1 MSRSVA
7 QYGFKK
13 FFNMSV
19 PNLISLARLMA
30 VPVMIYLI
38 LNGYYL
44 AAFWLFVAAGVS
56 DAVDGYIAKQ
66 MGQATVLGSY
76 LDPLADKALLV
87 GVYVTMGQA
96 DLLPSWLV
104 ILVVFR
110 DIVIIGG
117 VVLLHI
123 STDGVRMKP
132 LVVSKINTA
141 AQIIL
146 VTVVLSNLA
155 FPQLEWSQFVLVL
168 IYLVTATTL
177 ASGGAYVVSWGRNVE
192 KNEESDS

>member
-1 MSRSVA
+1 MRR
-7 QYGFKK
+7 YGFEKN
-13 FFNMSV
+13 FNMSV

-38 LNGYYL
+38 LHGYYL

-56 DAVDGYIAKQ
+56 DAIDGYIAKQ

-87 GVYVTMGQA
+87 GVYITMGQA

-155 FPQLEWSQFVLVL
+155 FPQLEWSQFVSIL
-168 IYLVTATTL
+168 IYLVTATTF
-177 ASGGAYVVSWGRNVE
+177 ASGAAYVVSWGRNVE
-192 KNEESDS
+192 KNEDGGS

>member
-1 MSRSVA
+1 
-7 QYGFKK
+7 
-13 FFNMSV
+13 
-19 PNLISLARLMA
+19 
-30 VPVMIYLI
+30 MIYLI
-38 LNGYYL
+38 LHGYYL

-56 DAVDGYIAKQ
+56 DAIDGYIAKQ

-87 GVYVTMGQA
+87 GVYITMGQA

-155 FPQLEWSQFVLVL
+155 FPQLEWSQFVSIL
-168 IYLVTATTL
+168 IYLVTATTF
-177 ASGGAYVVSWGRNVE
+177 ASGAAYVVSCSRNVE
-192 KNEESDS
+192 KNEDGGS

>member
-1 MSRSVA
+1 LRR
-7 QYGFKK
+7 YGFEKN
-13 FFNMSV
+13 FNMSV

-38 LNGYYL
+38 LHGYYL

-56 DAVDGYIAKQ
+56 DAIDGYIAKQ

-87 GVYVTMGQA
+87 GVYITMGQA

-155 FPQLEWSQFVLVL
+155 FPQLEWSQFVSIL
-168 IYLVTATTL
+168 IYLVTATTF
-177 ASGGAYVVSWGRNVE
+177 ASGAAYVVSCSRNVE
-192 KNEESDS
+192 KNEDGGS

>member
-1 MSRSVA
+1 
-7 QYGFKK
+7 
-13 FFNMSV
+13 MSV

-56 DAVDGYIAKQ
+56 DAIDGYIAKQ

-155 FPQLEWSQFVLVL
+155 FPQLEWSQFVLLL
-168 IYLVTATTL
+168 IYLVVATTL